1 MAIKTVTFDDKQN
14 LNTNSDIARINKV
27 IDDDINQLKDVANT
41 NANNIGNLEELS
53 TTDKSSLVNAINN
66 LTYNLVTN
74 GGAVKTGRLI
84 DGKEEYVKRYQM
96 PINSVSGE
104 INTRAQGSAPL
115 GLNLSAITVTEMNGC
130 ILSNTNNVFSLD
142 TSNFNAGNNY
152 VYISYE
158 SNEVRVL
165 CDSENYNNT
174 AIINVYFI
182 YNE

>member
-1 MAIKTVTFDDKQN
+1 MSLELVTFQDKVN
-14 LNTNSDIARINKV
+14 INTNPVLPEINKV
-27 IDDDINQLKDVANT
+27 TDSNVNELKNKFNKGINT
-41 NANNIGNLEELS
+41 INA
-53 TTDKSSLVNAINN
+53 

-74 GGAVKTGRLI
+74 GDAVKTGRLI

-104 INTRAQGSAPL
+104 VNTRAQGSAPL
-115 GLNLSAITVTEMNGC
+115 GLNLSAITVTEMNGYV
-130 ILSNTNNVFSLD
+130 ISNTNNVFSLD

-152 VYISYE
+152 TYISYE

-165 CDSENYNNT
+165 CNSENYNNT
-174 AIINVYFI
+174 AIINVYFT

>member
-1 MAIKTVTFDDKQN
+1 MSLELVTFQDKVN
-14 LNTNSDIARINKV
+14 INTNPVLPEINKV
-27 IDDDINQLKDVANT
+27 TDSNVNELKNKFNKGINT
-41 NANNIGNLEELS
+41 INA
-53 TTDKSSLVNAINN
+53 

-74 GGAVKTGRLI
+74 GDAVKTGRLI

-104 INTRAQGSAPL
+104 VNTRAKGSAPL
-115 GLNLSAITVTEMNGC
+115 GLNLSAITVTEMNGY
-130 ILSNTNNVFSLD
+130 IISNTNNVFSLD

-152 VYISYE
+152 TYISYE

-165 CDSENYNNT
+165 CNSENYNNT
-174 AIINVYFI
+174 AIINVYFT